1 MWLSGEFNTIVT
13 AGILKAESSRYLFKN
28 LNHILTMG
36 LKQFFN
42 NLASTPTVVPQI
54 IRIPNNNTGEEDE
67 LKVLFEPE
75 KHYFTVRVNEMY
87 LQSKRKWFQEIEPT
101 VLCITSYIYGGQ
113 EIENPFIVGRN
124 LLEANMKETADG
136 MLFKNTRVAGV
147 HPYEGGRMV
156 VSMVLCK
163 SVIKDY
169 LSQSLEFIQNVSGVF
184 SENITSLI
192 GNYMKV
198 AKIVIGGVDKLLDS
212 KELDPLFGFRME
224 FDRDA
229 EDKFSPGYFV
239 IVKSQQQYDA
249 SKFYLKDKRL
259 FFGNSAD
266 TAEPFTQEEYILFS
280 ITCSD
285 ERSDLTTLPFYN
297 SYQLILDQLKE
308 NEISQDLKDKIK
320 NMLRILNIEMHQSP
334 DLTEPQAKVLIQ
346 KYINEVTELIEPKF
360 NFGASKSIKKDFWDQ
375 IDSQIEKM

>member
-1 MWLSGEFNTIVT
+1 
-13 AGILKAESSRYLFKN
+13 
-28 LNHILTMG
+28 MG